1 MTTINE
7 LSKTLFNSLK
17 TLIERSHKKGKLIGK
32 QGKIAGKVPPFNKIT
47 RGDLAALRAD
57 AKDIEKK

>member
-32 QGKIAGKVPPFNKIT
+32 QGKIASKVPPFNKIT
-47 RGDLAALRAD
+47 RGDLASLRAG
-57 AKDIEKK
+57 AKDTQNK

>member
-17 TLIERSHKKGKLIGK
+17 TLIERSQKKGKLIGN
-32 QGKIAGKVPPFNKIT
+32 QGKIAGKVPPFDKIT
-47 RGDLAALRAD
+47 GADLAALRA
-57 AKDIEKK
+57 KNKK